1 VVRRRVTRSNRG
13 MNTHTNHAATA
24 LEADHSAIPSS
35 DIFFSFAI
43 AMIVVSAIYLLVLL
57 FAPMTALSSTASA
70 SEAARTAALC

>member
-1 VVRRRVTRSNRG
+1 MVRRRVTRSNRG

-57 FAPMTALSSTASA
+57 FAPMAALSSTASA
-70 SEAARTAALC
+70 SEAAFTAGLC